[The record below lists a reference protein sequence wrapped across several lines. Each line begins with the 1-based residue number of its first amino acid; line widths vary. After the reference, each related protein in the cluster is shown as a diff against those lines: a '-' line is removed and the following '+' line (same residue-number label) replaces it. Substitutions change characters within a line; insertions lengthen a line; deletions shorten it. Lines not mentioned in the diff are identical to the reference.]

1 MPPAASSR
9 LSLLAGAPSG
19 RAVASSSIAAASS
32 SPAYPLF
39 PAETSGSASPPAT
52 VVLPPRFRL
61 RPPLPRPRSAGRRRH
76 HLPRLRNAA
85 LIPGITSSSPEYRR
99 NTVARAGLTFLLVD
113 VSSGNPFRHA
123 RASAG
128 AAVPSLGTVT

>member
-9 LSLLAGAPSG
+9 LSLLARAPSG
-19 RAVASSSIAAASS
+19 RAVASSSIAVASP
-32 SPAYPLF
+32 SPACPPF
-39 PAETSGSASPPAT
+39 PAETPGAAFPPSPFPFLRAG
-52 VVLPPRFRL
+52 RL
-61 RPPLPRPRSAGRRRH
+61 QPPLSPCLSTGRRRH
-76 HLPRLRNAA
+76 HLPRLRDAA
-85 LIPGITSSSPEYRR
+85 LIPGITSSSPEFRR